1 MDDVLENGVFE
12 HERDIEGTQTPQA
25 LPARKRYTL
34 AELKAIALDMN
45 IPVIEGQDEGLLM
58 RMIRAE
64 QRRRDSSQSANSQ
77 AELNPVRDWQSFRL
91 DSLEGHAKRSPSPTA
106 MADQITIKMEEL
118 SELVKSE
125 VLRALVNI
133 GANAEVISKAKDDDW
148 AFAEEETEQTRN
160 TSAGALLS
168 KKKTEVFEPKFEEA
182 SGEIEIQLPP
192 NVKSLDHWST
202 AVVQQGK
209 FQGQSYKT
217 AFDNYSYRKWLM
229 DNFGS
234 LKSPAIVDLAKYVIC
249 QYKADMAKATA

>member
-160 TSAGALLS
+160 TSAGALLDER
-168 KKKTEVFEPKFEEA
+168 KTEVFEPKFEEA
-182 SGEIEIQLPP
+182 SGEIQIQLPP
-192 NVKSLDHWST
+192 NEKSLDHWSS
-202 AVVQQGK
+202 AVVQKGK
-209 FQGQSYKT
+209 FKGQSYKA
-217 AFDNYSYRKWLM
+217 AFDDNVYKKWLM
-229 DNFGS
+229 DNFRR
-234 LKSPAIVDLAKYVIC
+234 LKYSEMVDLALYMIC
-249 QYKADMAKATA
+249 QTQADMTKATA